1 MRLLLGFGDAPRRT
15 VLGTSLWFL
24 LVASFVSLGQG
35 YTSPKTPFVT
45 RPDLCG
51 IWKLKLTL
59 IGPASTSSNDND
71 TAYDNSLS
79 LGVPSSTDKKA
90 TMPKNDNSMDDEKD
104 QDVIVVRL
112 NDDGTF
118 DPYTPLIIATEE
130 ENKLR
135 EEDTAPQNLQQ
146 TLGRGGSWE
155 YQDQCLVLAANRPEN
170 APPTKTKDIL
180 FMGKLS
186 VRVSECLQECDSSSP
201 VMDDVGILSAEKDLA
216 ASKEAASEDVD
227 VDVHLSIHEGEIS
240 TGKFFYP
247 KKHTAFFDQPM
258 LFQPSVT
265 GTFHMNQLLGNLNAR
280 LKRERDAANSKPIA
294 KYHKRDFHNR
304 TFYLTATPHPV
315 NKGYAALDLYYNETE
330 AMLDLRVMPIT
341 FHTNNTFTAIGTEKI
356 LRGRYGIS
364 GKKRDSL
371 WFQVFLFGAGRSIP
385 GAVYSEGKLLSQDDR
400 YGYVGPIQAYQNKH
414 NQTTYFVDGQYYYG
428 TDFKSARKPNSFGT
442 FTLQEIDDDDDDD
455 EEDDELRELD
465 GNEGEHLDWD
475 GTGDTFQ

>member
-1 MRLLLGFGDAPRRT
+1 MRLLVRGDAPRST
-15 VLGTSLWFL
+15 VLSSLGFL
-24 LVASFVSLGQG
+24 FVASSVSLAQG
-35 YTSPKTPFVT
+35 YTSPKPPFVT

-51 IWKLKLTL
+51 IWKLRLTL
-59 IGPASTSSNDND
+59 NSPVSTSNNEDTAND
-71 TAYDNSLS
+71 TYP
-79 LGVPSSTDKKA
+79 GVPSSSADKLA
-90 TMPKNDNSMDDEKD
+90 PMPKHDKSMDDKD
-104 QDVIVVRL
+104 EDEIVVRL

-118 DPYTPLIIATEE
+118 DPYTPLIETEE
-130 ENKLR
+130 EKELR
-135 EEDTAPQNLQQ
+135 EEVTPPQNLQH

-155 YQDQCLVLAANRPEN
+155 YRDQCLVLAANRPEN

-186 VRVSECLQECDSSSP
+186 VHVSECLQESDSSSP
-201 VMDDVGILSAEKDLA
+201 LDDEDMSAEKDLA
-216 ASKEAASEDVD
+216 SSHKEAATKDVD
-227 VDVHLSIHEGEIS
+227 VDVHLSIPEGEIS
-240 TGKFFYP
+240 MGKFFYP

-265 GTFHMNQLLGNLNAR
+265 GRFHMNQLLGNLNAR
-280 LKRERDAANSKPIA
+280 LKSQRDAANSKPKA

-304 TFYLTATPHPV
+304 SFYLTATPHPV

-341 FHTNNTFTAIGTEKI
+341 FHANNTFTAIGTEKI

-414 NQTTYFVDGQYYYG
+414 NQTAFFVDGQYYYG

-455 EEDDELRELD
+455 DDEGDDDDDSSELN
-465 GNEGEHLDWD
+465 GNESAHLDWD
-475 GTGDTFQ
+475 GTGDEFQ